1 MYVKLRILYLL
12 FFLQCVNLQL
22 HAENVECLYS
32 QDNDTLIV
40 NDGKVVYGKRLFPVR
55 NDTITACLAHE
66 LGVYLVGIIGD
77 TLLVITDVPQLFDN
91 KSVNHVKYKDLQ
103 MPYYKCV
110 KTRYGKRRAARLTT
124 DTDTLIFLRDE
135 GADRYSLLKAK
146 TSGMVWAASFF
157 VLPDG
162 IDSFFKTFG
171 PILNFDYKHIY
182 HMVARPL
189 GSHERIWY
197 SEYSIPMHEIKSLYK
212 AIEWNLYRNEY
223 HKGDAYMTEFK

>member
-1 MYVKLRILYLL
+1 M
-12 FFLQCVNLQL
+12 
-22 HAENVECLYS
+22 
-32 QDNDTLIV
+32 
-40 NDGKVVYGKRLFPVR
+40 R

-66 LGVYLVGIIGD
+66 LGIYLVGIIGD

-91 KSVNHVKYKDLQ
+91 KGVNQVKYKDLQ
-103 MPYYKCV
+103 TPYYKCV

-124 DTDTLIFLRDE
+124 DTDTLIFLRYE

-146 TSGMVWAASFF
+146 TSGAVWSASFF

-171 PILNFDYKHIY
+171 PILNFDYKHIF

-197 SEYSIPMHEIKSLYK
+197 SEYNIPMRETKSLYK
-212 AIEWNLYRNEY
+212 TIEWSLYRNEY
-223 HKGDAYMTEFK
+223 HKGDAYMIEFK